1 MKKYF
6 VKAETEWAGTQCY
19 ELIEAENEKVAEQQ
33 AQEIAMNN
41 YESLSLTSRAPSGIV
56 WSCLN
61 ACFNDWLMSAD
72 LISRSSFV
80 TIDPQ
85 I

>member
-41 YESLSLTSRAPSGIV
+41 YESYSNIWEQEQEETEKDG
-56 WSCLN
+56 
-61 ACFNDWLMSAD
+61 FDW
-72 LISRSSFV
+72 
-80 TIDPQ
+80 IDGEHYEYSMEEYNPEKHDGYLK
-85 I
+85 